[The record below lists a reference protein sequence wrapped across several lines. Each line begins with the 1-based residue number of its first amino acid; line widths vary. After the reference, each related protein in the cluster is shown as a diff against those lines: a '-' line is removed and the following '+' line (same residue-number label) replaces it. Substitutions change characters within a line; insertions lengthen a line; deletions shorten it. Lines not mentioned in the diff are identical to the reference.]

1 LTGAQAQT
9 ITAPGL
15 NGPGACAGQAETAA
29 INVGTITSVAT
40 NTANFR
46 APRIVDM
53 FGKLRSRAG
62 DGAPALFPTRIKVYN
77 ARTGAQAGS
86 TQIIAMFSSS
96 YKQLNT
102 TFNFALSG
110 LTPKTPYYALVYTT
124 ASGFGELAPLTRRC
138 FMTGGTY
145 TPTNTDLAN
154 GTNGCF
160 SISSPTGPD
169 IRNCLCGRTA
179 LFNDATENSAARC
192 ALGCANATGC

>member
-1 LTGAQAQT
+1 
-9 ITAPGL
+9 
-15 NGPGACAGQAETAA
+15 
-29 INVGTITSVAT
+29 
-40 NTANFR
+40 
-46 APRIVDM
+46 M
-53 FGKLRSRAG
+53 YGKLRSVAS
-62 DGAPALFPTRIKVYN
+62 DGSSLNVFPTRLKVYK

-86 TQIIAMFSSS
+86 TKIIATFSQS
-96 YKQLNT
+96 YRALNT
-102 TFNFALSG
+102 TLNFNLSG
-110 LTPKTPYYALVYTT
+110 LAAKTPYYALVYVDSDST
-124 ASGFGELAPLTRRC
+124 SCGEGAAITRRC

-192 ALGCANATGC
+192 ALVCANATGC